1 MDKTRRDNFAIA
13 YFSKISPEIL
23 RSIFEYFCPHC
34 CNEYQWPFGAPPPS
48 KRNQDNTTLYNLCLV
63 SRYFRPFAQEILH
76 HSFDPSYARCGAP
89 NPWERRLE
97 PFLQTIAS
105 RPHLAS
111 SVKTVFLK
119 SPLVESLDFDQCRK
133 AFDACARTFGRS
145 AEDVYEK
152 GHATDSS
159 AIKRA
164 FFRGT
169 SPPQYMRSEDF
180 IPTVMGQLLSILVSI
195 LSSLAHICIEKNCC
209 WQFDVSPATLDVLGI
224 NSIPLKT
231 LESDLALENLLSR
244 APELE
249 TLVTSG
255 SGEYPNMPCV
265 RNLHIR
271 SQMAIQASAI
281 SHCLSACTGTLSA
294 FSYTA
299 FDSDIVGVVNL
310 LHKSRFRASLESLHL
325 DMRHHN
331 SRGNHKMPSLKE
343 FTQLKRVFLH
353 TYFLYG
359 TEYSGYC
366 EEISVVKSL
375 LNILPPNITSLQ
387 LSEQIQTPYG
397 AMREDLLRLALNVPV
412 DFPKLREI
420 ESDADHVCDKY
431 LETLFKS
438 IGVGL
443 IHQDLPM
450 RCWIDTVFRITGA
463 VDWNDLCH
471 GGADML
477 LPGEL
482 SDEDL

>member
-1 MDKTRRDNFAIA
+1 MDKSRRDNSAIA
-13 YFSKISPEIL
+13 YFSKLSPEIL
-23 RSIFEYFCPHC
+23 RSIFGYVCPHC

-48 KRNQDNTTLYNLCLV
+48 KRSQDNTTLYNLCLI

-76 HSFDPSYARCGAP
+76 HSFDPCYPRCGAP

-97 PFLQTIAS
+97 PFLRTMAS

-119 SPLVESLDFDQCRK
+119 VALVEPLDFDQCRK
-133 AFDACARTFGRS
+133 AFDACARTLGRS

-164 FFRGT
+164 FLRGAP
-169 SPPQYMRSEDF
+169 PPQYMRSEDF
-180 IPTVMGQLLSILVSI
+180 IPTVMGQILSILVSI
-195 LSSLAHICIEKNCC
+195 LSSLAHICVEANRC
-209 WQFDVSPATLDVLGI
+209 WQFDVSLATLDVLGI

-231 LESDLALENLLSR
+231 LESDHALQNLLSR
-244 APELE
+244 SPELE

-255 SGEYPNMPCV
+255 SGEYPNMPGV

-271 SQMAIQASAI
+271 SQMAIQISTI
-281 SHCLSACTGTLSA
+281 SHCLSVCTGTLST

-299 FDSDIVGVVNL
+299 FDSDIVGVVNVL
-310 LHKSRFRASLESLHL
+310 NESRFRASLESLHL
-325 DMRHHN
+325 DMRRRN
-331 SRGNHKMPSLKE
+331 SRGNHKMPSLNA
-343 FTQLKRVFLH
+343 FTQMKRLFLH

-359 TEYSGYC
+359 TEYSGSGDKT
-366 EEISVVKSL
+366 SVIKSL

-387 LSEQIQTPYG
+387 LSEQTETPHG
-397 AMREDLLRLALNVPV
+397 VMGEDLLRLASNARVE
-412 DFPKLREI
+412 FPQLRKI
-420 ESDADHVCDKY
+420 ESDADNVCDKY
-431 LETLFKS
+431 LETLFKT
-438 IGVGL
+438 IGVDL

-450 RCWIDTVFRITGA
+450 CCWIDTIFRITGV
-463 VDWNDLCH
+463 VDWNDVCH
-471 GGADML
+471 GGANMIP
-477 LPGEL
+477 PGLL